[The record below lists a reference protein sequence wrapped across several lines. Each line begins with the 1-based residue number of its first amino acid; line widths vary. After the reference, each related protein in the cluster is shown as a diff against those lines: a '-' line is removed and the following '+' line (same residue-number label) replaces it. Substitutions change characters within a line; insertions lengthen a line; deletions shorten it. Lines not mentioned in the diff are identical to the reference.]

1 MIFDRGKRDHRRRK
15 SHAAA
20 AAHAATN
27 TNIALC
33 SVYSSNYNVQNIHF
47 VIWREKVARHL
58 FTHRFPAIF
67 ARGIFFS
74 SNCKNVNKLNNMSL
88 KSTQQNTV
96 FHHYHQQLGASQ
108 QQLRITKWGREF
120 DWMWSLCD
128 SLHAIAIYVLDTNWK
143 ATTTVLQSRWKVW
156 KSGGAISN
164 TRSFD
169 GTSFVSNSA
178 KIWRESAIALAFPMF
193 PPALYCRLCFW
204 LLAAAAGRRRRKLQY
219 CTRGRRPGML

>member
-1 MIFDRGKRDHRRRK
+1 MSWQSYDIWSRQTWPSEKKEPCCRR
-15 SHAAA
+15 
-20 AAHAATN
+20 AATN

-33 SVYSSNYNVQNIHF
+33 SVYSPITMFRISTLWFDEKKLRVIFLGAVFFF
-47 VIWREKVARHL
+47 VKLQSVI
-58 FTHRFPAIF
+58 
-67 ARGIFFS
+67 
-74 SNCKNVNKLNNMSL
+74 KLNNMSL
-88 KSTQQNTV
+88 KSTKQNTV
-96 FHHYHQQLGASQ
+96 FHHQLGASQ

-156 KSGGAISN
+156 KSRGAISN

-169 GTSFVSNSA
+169 GTSFVSNLA
-178 KIWRESAIALAFPMF
+178 KIWREMAIAHPAPKFPS
-193 PPALYCRLCFW
+193 ALYCRLCFW
-204 LLAAAAGRRRRKLQY
+204 LLAAAAAGRRRRKLQY